1 MSDNFWCPLPWNH
14 LMFKSKGTV
23 QACCESYNDQFYPSD
38 TIRETANDPV
48 MKQLRLDLLDPD
60 KIPKMCNK
68 CEVREGIQNF
78 SVRIN
83 SIFMHKQWTEE
94 RARSV
99 TNKDGSVDN
108 FNLEHLDI
116 RWSNLCNYKCRFCQL
131 SSSSLWLEDAKLLG
145 LDTKFVDPKTGV
157 MEYDMDWDDLKTH
170 LPYVRYVK
178 LAGGEPTIMAGTYQL
193 LEELIKIGN
202 TSLFISLVTN
212 ATKMNHG
219 KYNLMELLENFC
231 NVKIQ
236 LSVEGMGDRHAWAR
250 SGKDDWDL
258 IEQNI
263 DKFTEYTS
271 KLVTRK
277 LNFHTGISWMNM
289 FHLADFID
297 AYPEHEFVFNLVS
310 QPYTMSILKFY
321 KQDIQRCIDMYKKR
335 MEQCGKRANKYW
347 YLKQVKDAL
356 DKAILETKEDI
367 DLDEF
372 RREQGILDKSRNQ
385 SFKKAYPEWSHY
397 A

>member
-116 RWSNLCNYKCRFCQL
+116 RWSNLCNYKCRFCQYFLVGPMIRSLRFRPHKARRIL
-131 SSSSLWLEDAKLLG
+131 SFL
-145 LDTKFVDPKTGV
+145 
-157 MEYDMDWDDLKTH
+157 
-170 LPYVRYVK
+170 R
-178 LAGGEPTIMAGTYQL
+178 
-193 LEELIKIGN
+193 
-202 TSLFISLVTN
+202 
-212 ATKMNHG
+212 
-219 KYNLMELLENFC
+219 
-231 NVKIQ
+231 
-236 LSVEGMGDRHAWAR
+236 
-250 SGKDDWDL
+250 
-258 IEQNI
+258 
-263 DKFTEYTS
+263 
-271 KLVTRK
+271 
-277 LNFHTGISWMNM
+277 
-289 FHLADFID
+289 
-297 AYPEHEFVFNLVS
+297 
-310 QPYTMSILKFY
+310 
-321 KQDIQRCIDMYKKR
+321 
-335 MEQCGKRANKYW
+335 
-347 YLKQVKDAL
+347 
-356 DKAILETKEDI
+356 
-367 DLDEF
+367 
-372 RREQGILDKSRNQ
+372 DKSYYNHR
-385 SFKKAYPEWSHY
+385 
-397 A
+397 